1 MEENRYAEKIEKQI
15 EEESLW
21 EVREKKVRN
30 QGKRKLRK
38 RQQLIIGDVIYISVF
53 FKDTQKGLL
62 RSKTCM

>member
-38 RQQLIIGDVIYISVF
+38 R
-53 FKDTQKGLL
+53 
-62 RSKTCM
+62 